1 MKNRSAKT
9 RPGSKNSMVAFLV
22 GEVHYAIDVQHVLQV
37 VNPMGVTSLPDMP
50 RAIVGVAEH
59 RGLVVPVVDLRL
71 LFGTTAETTR
81 RTKWILLELG
91 GNVAG
96 VVVDAVTG
104 VFGTL
109 PEEVRP
115 APDLGP
121 GEARRPLS
129 GVTSHEGCLVFLVDG
144 ALLHEMAGPAMGARL
159 AVPSQQP
166 NVEGKPR

>member
-1 MKNRSAKT
+1 MKNRSARI
-9 RPGSKNSMVAFLV
+9 RPGSKNSMVAFVV

-37 VNPMGVTSLPDMP
+37 VNPMEVTSLPDMP

-59 RGLVVPVVDLRL
+59 RGLVVPVVDLRV
-71 LFGTTAETTR
+71 LFGTAAETTR

-91 GNVAG
+91 GSVAG

-104 VFGTL
+104 VFGAS
-109 PEEVRP
+109 PEDVRP

-129 GVTSHEGCLVFLVDG
+129 GVTSHGGRLVFLVDG
-144 ALLHEMAGPAMGARL
+144 VLLHEMAGPALGAGL
-159 AVPSQQP
+159 PALSLQP
-166 NVEGKPR
+166 KAEGKPR

>member
-9 RPGSKNSMVAFLV
+9 RPGSKNSMVAFVV
-22 GEVHYAIDVQHVLQV
+22 GEVHYAIDVQQVLQV
-37 VNPMGVTSLPDMP
+37 VNPMQVTSLPDMP

-59 RGLVVPVVDLRL
+59 RGLIVPVVDLRV
-71 LFGTTAETTR
+71 LFGTAAETTR

-91 GNVAG
+91 GSVAG

-104 VFGTL
+104 VFGAS

-129 GVTSHEGCLVFLVDG
+129 GVTSHGGRLVFLVDG
-144 ALLHEMAGPAMGARL
+144 VLLHEMAGPAMGAGL
-159 AVPSQQP
+159 PALSPQVK
-166 NVEGKPR
+166 VEGKPR

>member
-1 MKNRSAKT
+1 MKNRSARI
-9 RPGSKNSMVAFLV
+9 RPGNKNSMVAFVV
-22 GEVHYAIDVQHVLQV
+22 GEVRYAIDVQHVLQV
-37 VNPMGVTSLPDMP
+37 VNPMEVTSLPDMP

-71 LFGTTAETTR
+71 LFGTTVETTR
-81 RTKWILLELG
+81 RTKWVLLEVG
-91 GNVAG
+91 GSVVG

-104 VFGTL
+104 VFGAS

-129 GVTSHEGCLVFLVDG
+129 GVTSHDGRLVFLIDG
-144 ALLHEMAGPAMGARL
+144 VLLHEMARPAMTAGLPA
-159 AVPSQQP
+159 PSEQP
-166 NVEGKPR
+166 KLEGKKR